1 MLNGPPLH
9 RQLVIFLWTGD
20 LRRSNVKIMKT
31 KNSIYFALFI
41 TLTILSSGC
50 QKTDSDLAN
59 ENASLKTR
67 VQQLEQ
73 QLHASN
79 GQVASA
85 QSQAAVAG
93 DLQGQLAEA
102 QKKADAASD
111 ELKSANSQV
120 DALKQKVDELTREL
134 VGAQRARGD
143 AEKALQLYQDKAGA
157 AVRQFQALRSTL
169 NGKTANLN
177 GYHQNYLNTRAAV
190 NSELAVLPESKV
202 RRQIVG
208 VLAMFTQVDEVWQT
222 ADRQM
227 QARTQEAKT
236 SYDNFVNLG
245 GLGPNDRL
253 IQLGQERI
261 LAPVAQKNAA
271 TAADRDQKIVAAEKN
286 LAAGIQNLQA
296 LVGQST

>member
-1 MLNGPPLH
+1 
-9 RQLVIFLWTGD
+9 
-20 LRRSNVKIMKT
+20 MKT
-31 KNSIYFALFI
+31 KNSLYFALFI
-41 TLTILSSGC
+41 TITVLSSGC
-50 QKTDSDLAN
+50 QKTDTDLAN

-67 VQQLEQ
+67 IQQLEQ
-73 QLHASN
+73 QLHASS

-85 QSQAAVAG
+85 QSQAAAAG
-93 DLQGQLAEA
+93 DLQSQLAES
-102 QKKADAASD
+102 QKKADSATD
-111 ELKSANSQV
+111 ELKSLNSQV
-120 DALKQKVDELTREL
+120 ETLKQKVDELTREL

-157 AVRQFQALRSTL
+157 AVKQFRALRSTL

-190 NSELAVLPESKV
+190 NSELAVLPESKA

-208 VLAMFTQVDEVWQT
+208 VLAMFTQVDDIWQT
-222 ADRQM
+222 ADRQI
-227 QARTQEAKT
+227 QARNQEAKT

-261 LAPVAQKNAA
+261 LKPAAQKNAA
-271 TAADRDQKIVAAEKN
+271 TAASRDQQIAASEKN
-286 LAAGIQNLQA
+286 LDAGIQNLQA

>member
-1 MLNGPPLH
+1 
-9 RQLVIFLWTGD
+9 
-20 LRRSNVKIMKT
+20 MKT
-31 KNSIYFALFI
+31 KNLPYLALVVTVTVFA
-41 TLTILSSGC
+41 SGC

-73 QLHASN
+73 QLHTSN

-134 VGAQRARGD
+134 VGTQRARSD

-157 AVRQFQALRSTL
+157 AIQQFQALRGTL
-169 NGKTANLN
+169 TGKAANLS
-177 GYHQNYLNTRAAV
+177 GYHQNYLNTQSAV
-190 NSELAVLPESKV
+190 KSELAVLPESRV
-202 RRQIVG
+202 RRQIAG
-208 VLAMFTQVDEVWQT
+208 VLAMFTHLDDIWQT

-227 QARTQEAKT
+227 QARTQEAKA
-236 SYDNFVNLG
+236 SYDSFVNLG
-245 GLGPNDRL
+245 GLGSNDRL
-253 IQLGQERI
+253 VQLGQERI
-261 LAPVAQKNAA
+261 LAPAAQKNAA
-271 TAADRDQKIVAAEKN
+271 TAADRDQQIVAAEKN
-286 LAAGIQNLQA
+286 LDGGIQNLQA

>member
-1 MLNGPPLH
+1 M
-9 RQLVIFLWTGD
+9 
-20 LRRSNVKIMKT
+20 KI
-31 KNSIYFALFI
+31 I
-41 TLTILSSGC
+41 
-50 QKTDSDLAN
+50 
-59 ENASLKTR
+59 
-67 VQQLEQ
+67 
-73 QLHASN
+73 
-79 GQVASA
+79 VAA
-85 QSQAAVAG
+85 IQMAA
-93 DLQGQLAEA
+93 E
-102 QKKADAASD
+102 
-111 ELKSANSQV
+111 
-120 DALKQKVDELTREL
+120 
-134 VGAQRARGD
+134 
-143 AEKALQLYQDKAGA
+143 
-157 AVRQFQALRSTL
+157 TL
-169 NGKTANLN
+169 NVAANV
-177 GYHQNYLNTRAAV
+177 GRADCLLRQAWAGGA
-190 NSELAVLPESKV
+190 ELAVLPESKV